1 MVLFLICL
9 RCRFVVDGGGSIVEF
24 TKEHRKHVIKDVIE
38 KMAKEGLRTMAIA
51 FKNIQS
57 NPDVKIDWD
66 NEEEISSDLILI
78 SITGIEDPVRP
89 EVFC

>member
-1 MVLFLICL
+1 MVSFPICL

-24 TKEHRKHVIKDVIE
+24 TKEDRKHVIKDVIE

-57 NPDVKIDWD
+57 NPDVEIDWD